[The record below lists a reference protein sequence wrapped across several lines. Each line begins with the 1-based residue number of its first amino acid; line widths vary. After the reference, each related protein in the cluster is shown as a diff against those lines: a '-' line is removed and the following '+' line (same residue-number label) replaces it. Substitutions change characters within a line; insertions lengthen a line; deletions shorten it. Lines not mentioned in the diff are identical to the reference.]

1 MTAPGT
7 NPPPKTKF
15 SSSSG
20 KINLADS
27 LASMA
32 RMALGSAIFRPLFFH
47 AVVCLVGL
55 ISSMKV
61 FHSLQPGHLPI
72 HLGLSNPQD
81 LQKKVVLAFVM
92 VVGCNDW
99 VICKDAARQ

>member
-1 MTAPGT
+1 
-7 NPPPKTKF
+7 
-15 SSSSG
+15 
-20 KINLADS
+20 
-27 LASMA
+27 MA